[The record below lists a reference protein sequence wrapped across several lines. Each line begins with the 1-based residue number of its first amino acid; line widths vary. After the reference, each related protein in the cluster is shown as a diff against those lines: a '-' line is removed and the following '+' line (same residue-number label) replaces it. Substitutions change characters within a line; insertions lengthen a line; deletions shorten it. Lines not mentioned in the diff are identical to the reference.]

1 MQIPGLGNLDLFLLW
16 AFIYNVGLAILVLVV
31 GYVVSALVG
40 WIVSKIIKKC
50 KVDDYLEK
58 HGRGDAFG
66 GLKASYIIGQLSK
79 WALFSGFIASAAQLI
94 NLASVAG
101 VLVAISRAIMA
112 LLYAT
117 IIILIGLLIADFFA
131 DKVNEMKDL
140 PRKKEISRILRAIII
155 IATVDVAVKTIGI
168 NVTFIESLIMVL
180 VAAFAFGTALA
191 IGIAFGLGGKEEAK
205 RILEGVKTKIKKKK
219 E

>member
-1 MQIPGLGNLDLFLLW
+1 MPILGIENLNPVG
-16 AFIYNVGLAILVLVV
+16 AFIYNVVLAILVLVV
-31 GYVVSALVG
+31 GYIVSALVG
-40 WIVSKIIKKC
+40 WIIAEIIKKC
-50 KVDDYLEK
+50 KVDDYLK
-58 HGRGDAFG
+58 KQGRGDAFG
-66 GLKASYIIGQLSK
+66 GLKASYIIGQLTK

-94 NLASVAG
+94 NLASVANILI
-101 VLVAISRAIMA
+101 VISEAIIA

-117 IIILIGLLIADFFA
+117 IIILVGLLIADFFA
-131 DKVNEMKDL
+131 DKVSEMKDL

-168 NVTFIESLIMVL
+168 NVAFIENLIMIF
-180 VAAFAFGTALA
+180 VAAFAFGAALA

-205 RILEGVKTKIKKKK
+205 KVLEGVKTKIKKKK